1 MHYNLNPPSCL
12 KVKMLHNQ
20 KRFCLYTL
28 PSTVRTMQLQN
39 FGWRSSG
46 LEGEEGNGR
55 PILKHGEVVVWNVK
69 KEMEDQH

>member
-1 MHYNLNPPSCL
+1 
-12 KVKMLHNQ
+12 
-20 KRFCLYTL
+20 
-28 PSTVRTMQLQN
+28 MQLQN